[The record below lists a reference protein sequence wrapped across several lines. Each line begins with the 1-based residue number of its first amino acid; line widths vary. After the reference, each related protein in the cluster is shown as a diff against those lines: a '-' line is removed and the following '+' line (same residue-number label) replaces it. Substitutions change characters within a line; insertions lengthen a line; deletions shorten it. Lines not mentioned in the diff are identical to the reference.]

1 MLREYLV
8 DLKSID
14 LQGWLD
20 WFAANKDAFE
30 AIDVILGIKRFLKW
44 IRSPA
49 PIPKEDRGAHD
60 APSNNTEVHV
70 GGDNPGIINTGDG
83 TVIKAGTNATIVMGY
98 TIEKHEAILKSREA
112 QLRADLNRASAAE
125 KQVIQLQLTDVEK
138 SLQIYPRPTMR
149 LFKKMLDSNPNS
161 RPLPSI
167 FQMMK

>member
-1 MLREYLV
+1 MLREFLV
-8 DLKSID
+8 DLKSVD
-14 LQGWLD
+14 VQGWLD
-20 WFAANKDAFE
+20 WFAENKDAFE
-30 AIDVILGIKRFLKW
+30 TIDVIRGILGIPLLVAIIWVIKWFLKW

-98 TIEKHEAILKSREA
+98 TIEKQEAILKSRAA

-138 SLQIYPRPTMR
+138 SLQIYPRPMRR
-149 LFKKMLDSNPNS
+149 LFKKMLD
-161 RPLPSI
+161 
-167 FQMMK
+167 